1 MNSERHVARI
11 RSLHG
16 KGAGAWL
23 EVIPTSDKNALKP
36 NEFRVASCMR
46 LGAGLPFSR
55 LLKTCDCGTEVD
67 REGYHLLTC
76 KYGGGP
82 VWTHNSI
89 VSAWSDCL
97 SDLLIPHQIEPR
109 QRFVDNENRPDITLY
124 DTDTGITKECD
135 VSIAH
140 PWSKDIIKGA
150 AREGGHA
157 AAKREAAKSKKY
169 SEESLADGSKPIVVP
184 LVFEHFG
191 RWGLKADELMNE
203 LGKKARGFDGRRIA
217 VEFKTFWRKR
227 LSITLQ
233 KCNSRVILRKLSRL
247 SVRSLGDDSV
257 LGVDRD
263 IQCFTH

>member
-1 MNSERHVARI
+1 M
-11 RSLHG
+11 
-16 KGAGAWL
+16 
-23 EVIPTSDKNALKP
+23 
-36 NEFRVASCMR
+36 
-46 LGAGLPFSR
+46 FS
-55 LLKTCDCGTEVD
+55 
-67 REGYHLLTC
+67 
-76 KYGGGP
+76 
-82 VWTHNSI
+82 
-89 VSAWSDCL
+89 
-97 SDLLIPHQIEPR
+97 
-109 QRFVDNENRPDITLY
+109 
-124 DTDTGITKECD
+124 
-135 VSIAH
+135 
-140 PWSKDIIKGA
+140 
-150 AREGGHA
+150 HA

>member
-1 MNSERHVARI
+1 
-11 RSLHG
+11 
-16 KGAGAWL
+16 
-23 EVIPTSDKNALKP
+23 
-36 NEFRVASCMR
+36 MR

-55 LLKTCDCGTEVD
+55 LLKTCDCGTELD